1 MALNKVEICGV
12 NTSRLPVLTNDEKE
26 VLFERIKQGDIEA
39 REQYIK
45 GNLRLV
51 LSVIKRFSNSSENPD
66 DLFQI
71 GCIGLIKAIDNF
83 DTTLN
88 VKFSTYAVPMITG
101 EIKRYLRDD
110 GMMKVSR
117 SLKETAA
124 KAYAARER
132 LLQKKNREPD
142 MEELATEVGISRE
155 ELVMALESGAQIESL
170 QKTIYESDGSDIS
183 LEDKLPQEKS
193 QQEEVLNKMF
203 LEEILGDLSAKER
216 ELIYLRFFQ
225 EKTQAYIGEKMGLSQ
240 VQGSRM
246 EKKILGRLREKL

>member
-1 MALNKVEICGV
+1 MEDILALIGRVH
-12 NTSRLPVLTNDEKE
+12 
-26 VLFERIKQGDIEA
+26 QGDKEA
-39 REQYIK
+39 RDILAEK
-45 GNLRLV
+45 NMGLV
-51 LSVIKRFSNSSENPD
+51 HSIAKRFQNRGVEME
-66 DLFQI
+66 DLIQI
-71 GCIGLIKAIDNF
+71 GSIGLLKAIDKF
-83 DTTLN
+83 DLSYN

-110 GMMKVSR
+110 GMVKVRPFAEGDSSQSLCGQGSSFSR
-117 SLKETAA
+117 RRTGS
-124 KAYAARER
+124 RIW
-132 LLQKKNREPD
+132 KNWQLRW
-142 MEELATEVGISRE
+142 GISRE

-193 QQEEVLNKMF
+193 QQEEILNKMF

-240 VQGSRM
+240 VQVSRM